1 MLIRADLIVELN
13 CRYKYAWTKEGTSDC
28 TTYPSMRG
36 AVYVTRTDIY
46 VLVYAV
52 QIANVEY

>member
-1 MLIRADLIVELN
+1 MRGRKKVA
-13 CRYKYAWTKEGTSDC
+13 SDC

-46 VLVYAV
+46 VLAYAV

>member
-1 MLIRADLIVELN
+1 MRGRKKVA
-13 CRYKYAWTKEGTSDC
+13 SDC

-36 AVYVTRTDIY
+36 AVYVTITDIY

-52 QIANVEY
+52 QIAIVDC

>member
-1 MLIRADLIVELN
+1 MLEL
-13 CRYKYAWTKEGTSDC
+13 YGKVGLKKVASDC

-46 VLVYAV
+46 TLVHAV
-52 QIANVEY
+52 QIAN

>member
-1 MLIRADLIVELN
+1 MRGRKKVA
-13 CRYKYAWTKEGTSDC
+13 SDC
-28 TTYPSMRG
+28 TIYPSMCG
-36 AVYVTRTDIY
+36 AVYVARTDIY